1 MIYPCNLLILGPEVW
16 FCFFIF
22 HVARSV
28 SLSAPLTYFT
38 PHPNPLPSGNHRCVS
53 VLFRFV
59 FLYCRLGSTCKTQT
73 ERVFLPDLF
82 HIAKYSAGSPCCA
95 SARVLSFFWLS
106 TLHRAAR
113 DAFFIRSHVGGR
125 RGCFR
130 VLVVVSSAAVITGV
144 HVSFHTGVF
153 IFFR

>member
-1 MIYPCNLLILGPEVW
+1 MVL
-16 FCFFIF
+16 FFIF

-53 VLFRFV
+53 VLFRFA

-95 SARVLSFFWLS
+95 SARLLPFFWLS

-113 DAFFIRSHVGGR
+113 HAFSIGSDVGGR
-125 RGCFR
+125 RGGFR
-130 VLVVVSSAAVITGV
+130 VLVVVSAAVITGV